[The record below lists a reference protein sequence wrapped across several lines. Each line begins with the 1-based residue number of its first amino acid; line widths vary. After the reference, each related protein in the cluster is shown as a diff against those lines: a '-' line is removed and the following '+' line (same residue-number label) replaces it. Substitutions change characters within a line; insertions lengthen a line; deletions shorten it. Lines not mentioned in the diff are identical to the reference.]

1 MSSFILNN
9 YYSIHVAA
17 KAIRSSMGAT
27 DTVSCWGMGF
37 QGCLKQ
43 INQSLHDCTEP
54 IGAQTMPYI

>member
-43 INQSLHDCTEP
+43 INQSLHDCT
-54 IGAQTMPYI
+54 